1 MQLVITGTHGIM
13 VLSLSDT
20 DLFHVLKKRHAC
32 RHFDPS
38 KPVPDELL
46 IKLADAAHR
55 APTGGN
61 IPYRFVIVVKNPVQ
75 LEMLK
80 TISPG
85 YFGDSSAA
93 IVVCTNLKAD
103 EVCKVD
109 EEQCTLYDAGAAAE
123 NIALA
128 ATALG
133 IGSAFI
139 KSYSETAVRT
149 ILGLPEGCRTE
160 LIISIGYP
168 IPHEPPPLKKRKEGM
183 HTYFDKYGTQN
194 SELMPIRQ
202 NSPKTPEQ
210 FLFEFA
216 LFLLTAAQGSM
227 SEPHIYATL
236 RLLDTISRLT
246 GLYSTTSSIK
256 SDDFLLEAKRE
267 IDANKHK
274 AMVSEDE
281 YAKFIDGM
289 VSEFADELKHRK
301 GLQ

>member
-1 MQLVITGTHGIM
+1 MRRAPTRPRVVLV
-13 VLSLSDT
+13 SQANAN
-20 DLFHVLKKRHAC
+20 LFEALRKRHAC
-32 RHFDPS
+32 RHFDPT

-46 IKLADAAHR
+46 KKLAEAAHR

-61 IPYRFVIVVKNPVQ
+61 IPYRFIIVVKNPVQ

-80 TISPG
+80 EISPG

-128 ATALG
+128 ATTLG
-133 IGSAFI
+133 IGTAFI
-139 KSYSETAVRT
+139 KSYSEIAARI

-160 LIISIGYP
+160 LIVSVGYP
-168 IPHEPPPLKKRKEGM
+168 SPNEPPPLKKRKEGM
-183 HTYFDKYGTQN
+183 YTYFDAYGVQK
-194 SELMPIRQ
+194 SEGMTLR
-202 NSPKTPEQ
+202 NDSPKSPEQ
-210 FLFEFA
+210 FVFEYA

-236 RLLDTISRLT
+236 RLLDGISRLT
-246 GLYSTTSSIK
+246 ELYSTTNSVR
-256 SDDFLLEAKRE
+256 SDDFLIAAKKE

-274 AMVSEDE
+274 AMVSEKE
-281 YAKFIDGM
+281 YEVFIDGM
-289 VSEFADELKHRK
+289 VRKFADELKRRK
-301 GLQ
+301 GT

>member
-1 MQLVITGTHGIM
+1 VLV
-13 VLSLSDT
+13 SQANA
-20 DLFHVLKKRHAC
+20 DLFEALRKRHAC
-32 RHFDPS
+32 RHFDATR
-38 KPVPDELL
+38 PVPEELL
-46 IKLADAAHR
+46 KKLADAAHR

-61 IPYRFVIVVKNPVQ
+61 IPYRFIIVVKNPVK

-80 TISPG
+80 AISPG

-133 IGSAFI
+133 IGTTFI
-139 KSYSETAVRT
+139 KSYSETGARRV
-149 ILGLPEGCRTE
+149 LGLPEGCRTE
-160 LIISIGYP
+160 LIVSVGYP
-168 IPHEPPPLKKRKEGM
+168 SSEEPPPLKKRKEGM
-183 HTYFDKYGTQN
+183 HTYFDEYGIEK
-194 SELMPIRQ
+194 SEGLTIR
-202 NSPKTPEQ
+202 NKTPKTPEQ
-210 FLFEFA
+210 FVFEYA

-236 RLLDTISRLT
+236 RLLDGISRLT
-246 GLYSTTSSIK
+246 ELYSTTNSVK
-256 SDDFLLEAKRE
+256 SDEFLIAAKKE

-274 AMVSEDE
+274 AMVSEKE
-281 YAKFIDGM
+281 YDVFIEEL
-289 VSEFADELKHRK
+289 VRKFADELKRRK
-301 GLQ
+301 DA